1 MKHLLSALILTF
13 LSISMATAQ
22 NATKSEDKA
31 YYAGAELD
39 KYCSNPKKL
48 LVIETKFGKMKLQL
62 FDKVAPNHV
71 KQITK
76 LASEGKYDGTTF
88 HRIISDFMIQGGD
101 PNSKDDN
108 LANDGTGSMGDKLNA
123 EFNNASHQRGIAS
136 MARAQDPNSA
146 SSQFFICHGNPT
158 FLDKQYTIWGQL
170 IEGWDVMDQICA
182 LPKISGDNPGKEA
195 TMTKV
200 YVQD

>member
-1 MKHLLSALILTF
+1 
-13 LSISMATAQ
+13 MATAQ

-31 YYAGAELD
+31 YYSGVQLD

-62 FDKVAPNHV
+62 FDKAAPNHV

-76 LASEGKYDGTTF
+76 LAAEGKYDGTTF
-88 HRIISDFMIQGGD
+88 HRIIDGFMIQGGD

-108 LANDGTGSMGDKLNA
+108 LANDGTGGMGERLIA
-123 EFNNASHQRGIAS
+123 EFNNASHQRGVAS
-136 MARAQDPNSA
+136 MARTNDPNSA
-146 SSQFFICHGNPT
+146 TSQFFICHGSPT
-158 FLDKQYTIWGQL
+158 QLDKQYTIWGQL
-170 IEGWDVMDQICA
+170 IEGWDVMDKICA
-182 LPKISGDNPGKEA
+182 LPKVTGDNPGKDA

-200 YVQD
+200 TIQD